1 MLRYQ
6 PVISW
11 VCRIVRDGDFDDPSS
26 PENCRWLV
34 MNARPDR
41 AFGYEIETLAEVS
54 SANVRQALQCVLASR
69 PFFQARRPSQ
79 FLRFIVESTLAGRA
93 NQIKEYLIGVEV
105 FERPSDYD
113 PKVDPIVR
121 IEAGRLRKKLAEYYS
136 GPGGND
142 ALIIELPKGGY
153 VPVFRPR
160 GRPTELGIA
169 ETGSAENEKTIAEK
183 TAAELARAK
192 WRSAFWVGA
201 AALVL
206 AAAVAVAFTY
216 YVRLRHRSASV
227 STSIAVLPFLEL
239 DLGGDLGGSGAG
251 SAGEYLSDG
260 VTEELTTG
268 LAELKGLRVVAAT
281 SAFQF
286 RGKSEDVRKIGQALN
301 AEALLEGSISHSGSG
316 LRIDAQLVNTRNGYH
331 LWSKAYDVQAADM
344 LAAEQDIVEET
355 ARVLRVPVGG
365 TLRPIKRDTQNAEAH
380 DLYLQGRYL
389 WSKRDPADMRESARL
404 FQRAI
409 DDDPNYALA
418 YAGLADAFTVM
429 AVNRQMSPATALPR
443 ATAAVQRAL
452 ELDPNLAQAH
462 ATLGLL
468 KSQCSWDW
476 RGAEQE
482 FRRAIELQPNYAEAH
497 HWAGLNYMMV
507 GQYAAAE
514 AELRQ
519 AQVLDPL
526 SLMITEG
533 LAENFLYSRRY
544 DDAIATS
551 LKMPDRGSGIGWVVL
566 AHAYIFKGMY
576 EESMK
581 IVPAIV
587 DPKDPNRLLL
597 QAEARVLSGDRA
609 RGLKILEELE
619 RNQRSSTTGNT
630 YVAPADLGM
639 SFAVI
644 GEKERA
650 FAWLEKA
657 YQQHDPALAQLKVD
671 PSVDNLRSD
680 PRYPALLKKLGLS
693 D

>member
-1 MLRYQ
+1 
-6 PVISW
+6 SAEA
-11 VCRIVRDGDFDDPSS
+11 PS
-26 PENCRWLV
+26 
-34 MNARPDR
+34 
-41 AFGYEIETLAEVS
+41 
-54 SANVRQALQCVLASR
+54 ALQRGAEGEAAENRSSIRSQDVEAELARILASPVFR
-69 PFFQARRPSQ
+69 NAPRHSR
-79 FLRFIVESTLAGRA
+79 FLSFVVHRMLEGRA
-93 NQIKEYLIGVEV
+93 DSVKEYVIGLEV
-105 FERPSDYD
+105 FERAADYD
-113 PKVDPIVR
+113 PGSDPIVR
-121 IEAGRLRKKLAEYYS
+121 AEARRLRSRLSEYYA
-136 GPGGND
+136 GPGSND
-142 ALIIELPKGGY
+142 PIIIDLPKGGY
-153 VPVFRPR
+153 APVFRQR
-160 GRPTELGIA
+160 T
-169 ETGSAENEKTIAEK
+169 
-183 TAAELARAK
+183 
-192 WRSAFWVGA
+192 
-201 AALVL
+201 
-206 AAAVAVAFTY
+206 AVAVPEEGLPETAEAGVVQPASEENLSLRRAAAAGLILICAIALASVL
-216 YVRLRHRSASV
+216 YVRVRGRTASAPAA
-227 STSIAVLPFLEL
+227 IAVLPFLNL
-239 DLGGDLGGSGAG
+239 NAG

-260 VTEELTTG
+260 VAEELTTG

-355 ARVLRVPVGG
+355 ARVLRVPVGR

-551 LKMPDRGSGIGWVVL
+551 LKMPDGGSGIGWVAL

-587 DPKDPNRLLL
+587 DAKDPIRLLL
-597 QAEARVLSGDRA
+597 QAEALALSGDRA

-671 PSVDNLRSD
+671 PSVDTLRSD
-680 PRYPALLKKLGLS
+680 PRYLELLKKLGLS

>member
-1 MLRYQ
+1 
-6 PVISW
+6 
-11 VCRIVRDGDFDDPSS
+11 
-26 PENCRWLV
+26 
-34 MNARPDR
+34 MNARPDH
-41 AFGYEIETLAEVS
+41 AFDYEIETLAAVS
-54 SANVRQALQCVLASR
+54 AANVREALERIVSSSL
-69 PFFQARRPSQ
+69 FLNARRPSQ

-93 NQIKEYLIGVEV
+93 DQIKEYLIGVEV
-105 FERPSDYD
+105 FSRPPDYD
-113 PKVDPIVR
+113 PKIDPIVR

-142 ALIIELPKGGY
+142 AVIIELPKGGY
-153 VPVFRPR
+153 VPVFQPRPQKT
-160 GRPTELGIA
+160 GL
-169 ETGSAENEKTIAEK
+169 ETAD
-183 TAAELARAK
+183 TATAK
-192 WRSAFWVGA
+192 PAPAKRRHAFWVGA
-201 AALVL
+201 AALAL
-206 AAAVAVAFTY
+206 AAVVAVASTY
-216 YVRLRHRSASV
+216 YVRLRQRSAPV
-227 STSIAVLPFLEL
+227 STSIAVLPFL
-239 DLGGDLGGSGAG
+239 DLGGDLGNLGAG

-286 RGKSEDVRKIGQALN
+286 RRKSEDVRKIGQALN
-301 AEALLEGSISHSGSG
+301 AQALLEGSISHSGSG
-316 LRIDAQLVNTRNGYH
+316 LRIDAQLVNTQNGYH

-344 LAAEQDIVEET
+344 LAAEQDIVQET
-355 ARVLRVPVGG
+355 ARVLRVPMSG
-365 TLRPIKRDTQNAEAH
+365 TVRPIKRDTQNPEAH

-389 WSKRDPADMRESARL
+389 WSKRDPVDMRESARL

-418 YAGLADAFTVM
+418 YAGLADAYTVM
-429 AVNRQMSPATALPR
+429 AVNRQMSPATAVPR

-468 KSQCSWDW
+468 KSQCNWDW

-497 HWAGLNYMMV
+497 HWAGLNYMMM
-507 GQYAAAE
+507 GQFAAAE

-551 LKMPDRGSGIGWVVL
+551 LKMPDGGSGIGWVGL
-566 AHAYIFKGMY
+566 ADAYIYKGMY

-581 IVPAIV
+581 VVPAMV
-587 DPKDPNRLLL
+587 DAKDPNRLLL
-597 QAEARVLSGDRA
+597 RAEALVLSGDRA
-609 RGLKILEELE
+609 GGMKILEELE
-619 RNQRSSTTGNT
+619 RNQGSSSTGNS
-630 YVAPADLGM
+630 YLAPADLAM
-639 SFAVI
+639 SYAVI

-680 PRYPALLKKLGLS
+680 PRYPALLKRLGLS